1 MSTKLTGII
10 YRAYNT
16 VSGKSYLGQTIQPLS
31 LRVRDHIRL
40 AKKYNHKFANA
51 LKCYPSES
59 WVWEIVEEVQIKKLD
74 ERERYYIEK
83 FNSFEE
89 GYNSSRGGQLLGEGN
104 PSYSDTV
111 YELYHEKF
119 GIISGVRH
127 ELVKV
132 EPLLERISNLVTG
145 RRKHIRGW
153 VLLKNRDNYDKIL
166 GLHEFYH
173 RDYGIVKCTVS
184 ELHSKYLYSYT
195 SSLETVCNLIR
206 GTSKCCNGWMLAKYK
221 DIYKSKPQLTNITL
235 THDIHGTVTLSP
247 EEFIQKY
254 KLTSDG
260 IRLVLKGQRIK
271 HKGWRLVDGNTK
283 GTASV

>member
-16 VSGKSYLGQTIQPLS
+16 VSGKSYVGQTIQPLS

-51 LKCYPSES
+51 LKHYPSES
-59 WVWEIVEEVQIKKLD
+59 WVWEIVDEVEISKLN
-74 ERERYYIEK
+74 EYERYYIEK

-89 GYNSSRGGQLLGEGN
+89 GYNCSRGGQLLGEGN
-104 PSYSDTV
+104 PSYSETV

-119 GIISGVRH
+119 GVISGVRH
-127 ELVKV
+127 ELIRV
-132 EPLLERISNLVTG
+132 EPLLERISDLVTG
-145 RRKHIRGW
+145 RRNHIKGW
-153 VLLKNRDNYDKIL
+153 VLLENKESYDKIL

-173 RDYGIVKCTVS
+173 LDYGVVRCTVS

-206 GTSKCCNGWMLAKYK
+206 GTSKCCNGWMLAANKDTYK
-221 DIYKSKPQLTNITL
+221 PRTKLTTVTL
-235 THDIHGTVTLSP
+235 THELYGTVTLSP
-247 EEFIQKY
+247 EEFVQRY
-254 KLTSDG
+254 NMTRDG
-260 IRLVLKGQRIK
+260 IRLVIKGQRTK
-271 HKGWRLVDGNTK
+271 HRGWSNAHTS
-283 GTASV
+283 TAN